1 MTDLPKEILFDQEAR
16 EKLKTGIGKL
26 AKAVEAT
33 LGPQGKNIGIDQA
46 HGGPKITNDGWSI
59 VQALELKDQ
68 YEDLGISLGK
78 ELTSNIKDICG
89 DGTTTGIILF
99 NALVEKGIKNVTA
112 GCSPIHLK
120 RGMEK
125 AVKAVIQEISSQAI
139 PVKSI
144 KETENIATVSASG
157 NREVGQMIAAAFQQA
172 SVITIEEGKGV
183 KTSIEV
189 VKGMQFNR
197 GYLSP
202 YFCTD
207 TEKRT
212 VTLQAPRVLIT
223 DKKIS
228 SIQDL
233 LPILQTAAASGESLL
248 IIAEEI
254 EGDAL
259 STLVINKLKGALKVC
274 AVKAP
279 AFGDTKAAILQDL
292 AVLTGATLIT
302 DSIGIQ
308 LKDISYDYLGY
319 AEKIEIT
326 KDQTSIVGG
335 GGEKSALAS
344 RVAHIEN
351 EITRATS
358 SYEIEKLEER
368 KAKLTGGI
376 AIIRVGASTELEM
389 KQKKQIFIDSLHS
402 TRAAQEEG
410 IVPGGG
416 IAFLR
421 ASNKIINLDLLPEE
435 KIGAEIVQAACLAPT
450 KQIIIN
456 AGLDF
461 SLIIDSLMHKEYS
474 YGFNALTGQIED
486 LLQSGVIDPVK
497 VLKNGIQLAV
507 SMASVVLLSDAI
519 IADFQKSFSD

>member
-33 LGPQGKNIGIDQA
+33 LGPQGRNIGIDEA
-46 HGGPKITNDGWSI
+46 RGSPKITNDGWSI

-78 ELTSNIKDICG
+78 ELTSSIKDKCG
-89 DGTTTGIILF
+89 DGTTTAIILF
-99 NALVEKGIKNVTA
+99 NALVEKGIKNITA

-120 RGMEK
+120 RGIEK
-125 AVKAVIQEISSQAI
+125 AVKAVVRELSSQAI
-139 PVKSI
+139 TVKSI

-157 NREVGQMIAAAFQQA
+157 NQEVGQMIAAAFQQA
-172 SVITIEEGKGV
+172 SVITIEEGKGI

-197 GYLSP
+197 GYVSP

-207 TEKRT
+207 IEKRT
-212 VTLQAPRVLIT
+212 VHLQAPKVLIT

-228 SIQDL
+228 SIHDL
-233 LPILQTAAASGESLL
+233 LPILQTTATSGESLL

-259 STLVINKLKGALKVC
+259 STLVINKLKGTLKVC

-279 AFGDTKAAILQDL
+279 AFGDNKAAILQDL

-302 DSIGIQ
+302 DSLGIP
-308 LKDISYDYLGY
+308 LKDISHDYLGY

-326 KDQTSIVGG
+326 KDHTSIVDG
-335 GGEKSALAS
+335 GGEKSAIAS

-351 EITRATS
+351 EIS
-358 SYEIEKLEER
+358 STISPYEIEKLEER

-376 AIIRVGASTELEM
+376 AVIRVGASTELEM
-389 KQKKQIFIDSLHS
+389 KQKKQIFTDSLHS
-402 TRAAQEEG
+402 TKAAQEEG

-421 ASNKIINLDLLPEE
+421 ASNKILDLDLLPEE
-435 KIGAEIVQAACLAPT
+435 KVGAEIVQAACLAPT
-450 KQIIIN
+450 KQIITN

-486 LLQSGVIDPVK
+486 LLESGVIDPVK
-497 VLKNGIQLAV
+497 VLKNGIQLAA
-507 SMASVVLLSDAI
+507 SMASMVLLSDAI
-519 IADFQKSFSD
+519 IADAKKPFTD